1 MRRINVVGSSASGK
15 STFSKQL
22 AMKLGVTYL
31 EMDRLFWLPDW
42 KELDDET
49 FFDKVVD
56 VTQQDAWVLDG
67 NYSRTQPYKWQRV
80 DTIIWLDY
88 SRAITTYRSITRA
101 IKRAWTQEEC
111 WEGTGNRES
120 FRKAF
125 LSMDSI
131 IWWSVK
137 NYQKNR
143 KRYLKLKDELK
154 GSPIE
159 FIHITSPKM
168 AQDFL
173 GSQDFINR

>member
-1 MRRINVVGSSASGK
+1 MKRINVVGSSGSGK
-15 STFSKQL
+15 STFSKRL
-22 AMKLGVTYL
+22 AMKLGVTYI

-56 VTQQDAWVLDG
+56 VTQQ
-67 NYSRTQPYKWQRV
+67 
-80 DTIIWLDY
+80 
-88 SRAITTYRSITRA
+88 
-101 IKRAWTQEEC
+101 EF

-125 LSMDSI
+125 LSKDSV

-137 NYQKNR
+137 NYRKNR
-143 KRYLKLKDELK
+143 KRYLKLKEDLK

-168 AQDFL
+168 AQDF
-173 GSQDFINR
+173 INR

>member
-1 MRRINVVGSSASGK
+1 
-15 STFSKQL
+15 
-22 AMKLGVTYL
+22 MKLGVTYI

-88 SRAITTYRSITRA
+88 SRFITTYRSVTRA
-101 IKRAWTQEEC
+101 IKRAWTQEEF

-120 FRKAF
+120 FRKNAIF
-125 LSMDSI
+125 
-131 IWWSVK
+131 
-137 NYQKNR
+137 
-143 KRYLKLKDELK
+143 
-154 GSPIE
+154 
-159 FIHITSPKM
+159 
-168 AQDFL
+168 
-173 GSQDFINR
+173 

>member
-1 MRRINVVGSSASGK
+1 MKRINVVGSSGSGK

-22 AMKLGVTYL
+22 AMKLGVTYI

-49 FFDKVVD
+49 FFYKVVD

-88 SRAITTYRSITRA
+88 SRFITTYRSVTRA
-101 IKRAWTQEEC
+101 IKRAWTQEEF

-125 LSMDSI
+125 SSAISNAILNAISNAISNATPFLRKCVFKCSM
-131 IWWSVK
+131 
-137 NYQKNR
+137 R
-143 KRYLKLKDELK
+143 
-154 GSPIE
+154 
-159 FIHITSPKM
+159 F
-168 AQDFL
+168 
-173 GSQDFINR
+173 

>member
-1 MRRINVVGSSASGK
+1 MKRINVVGSSGNGK

-22 AMKLGVTYL
+22 AMKLGVTYI

-67 NYSRTQPYKWQRV
+67 NYSRTQPYKWQKV

-88 SRAITTYRSITRA
+88 SRSITTYRSVTRA
-101 IKRAWTQEEC
+101 IKRAWTQEEF

-125 LSMDSI
+125 LSKDSI

-137 NYQKNR
+137 NYRKNR
-143 KRYLKLKDELK
+143 KRYLKLKEDLK